1 MKLSE
6 ILTPDCIKVG
16 LEAEDKEEAIAELV
30 EQLVRGRC
38 ISDRGAAV
46 QCVFEREKRQ
56 STGIGHGV
64 AIPHGKD
71 ASVPKLTLAVGVSET
86 GIEFDSLDGEP
97 VYLVFLVLAE
107 ADNPGPHIQVLAEIA
122 KLLQD
127 GDIYRRLRS
136 ATDTES
142 VLAAIG
148 QFEESQTA

>member
-6 ILTPDCIKVG
+6 LLSPDCIKVG

-30 EQLVRGRC
+30 EQLVRARRIPDRSAAVRC
-38 ISDRGAAV
+38 I
-46 QCVFEREKRQ
+46 FERERRQ

-71 ASVPKLTLAVGVSET
+71 VTVPQLALAVGISQT

-97 VYLVFLVLAE
+97 VFLVFLVLAQE
-107 ADNPGPHIQVLAEIA
+107 ANPGPHIQALAEIA
-122 KLLQD
+122 RLLQD
-127 GDIYRRLRS
+127 GNIYARLRK
-136 ATDTES
+136 ATQTGE

-148 QFEESQTA
+148 QFEEAQTV

>member
-6 ILTPDCIKVG
+6 ILSADVIKVA
-16 LEAEDKEEAIAELV
+16 LEAEDKEEVIAELV
-30 EQLVRGRC
+30 EQLVRSGRVPDRNAAVRC
-38 ISDRGAAV
+38 I
-46 QCVFEREKRQ
+46 FEREQRQ

-71 ASVPKLTLAVGVSET
+71 TSIPRLTLAVGVSQI

-97 VYLVFLVLAE
+97 VYLIFLVLAE
-107 ADNPGPHIQVLAEIA
+107 ENNPGPHIQALAEIA

-127 GDIYRRLRS
+127 GDIYKRLRS
-136 ATDTES
+136 ATDVDG

-148 QFEESQTA
+148 QFEESQTT